1 MPAVQLGHPLVEHY
15 GHQDRHLGNRV
26 ISSRRRDNCN
36 SVSESLSKNLQLASS
51 LAARADHVRQMCA
64 AVLADFVSRVR
75 TSVLRIGDLRMET
88 APESGFSRNHVI
100 IFVHAF
106 ALLAGGATA
115 VAQTTAP
122 TGNTVKYHATINDVK
137 YVYGTAEPVVRLK
150 LWDGWCSSSKC
161 RNLHTLVSSGAGS
174 QPKSMPT
181 NCRRAAESYGRDRE
195 PESFGCW
202 PCSRRL
208 SSNRTSRDIR
218 HLLLRMVRYSTTGL
232 ERASSD
238 PRPQAGSSKIQ

>member
-51 LAARADHVRQMCA
+51 LAVRADHVRQMCA
-64 AVLADFVSRVR
+64 AVLGDFVSRVR
-75 TSVLRIGDLRMET
+75 TSVL
-88 APESGFSRNHVI
+88 HVI

-181 NCRRAAESYGRDRE
+181 NCRSAAESYGRDRE

-238 PRPQAGSSKIQ
+238 GPRPQAGSSKI